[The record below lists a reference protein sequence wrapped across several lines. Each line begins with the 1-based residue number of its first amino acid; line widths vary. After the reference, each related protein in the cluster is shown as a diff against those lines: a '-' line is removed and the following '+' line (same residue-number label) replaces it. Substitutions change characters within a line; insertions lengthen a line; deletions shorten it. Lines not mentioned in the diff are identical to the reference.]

1 MMLSDLTERPNKVNW
16 AYLVKDLLSWMEFY
30 EVWLNQGVGN
40 IELFLKVFKQRITD
54 NFLQNWNERLR
65 NSSRASFYVTIAEFN
80 PKIYLNSIKSFEI

>member
-1 MMLSDLTERPNKVNW
+1 MMLSDLTGRPNKVNW

-30 EVWLNQGVGN
+30 EMWLNQGVGN